1 MKGVRK
7 ALKGYRKMKRKGVYN
22 SMEGVGKALKRM
34 GFGKSGE
41 GYSEGVE

>member
-7 ALKGYRKMKRKGVYN
+7 ALKGYRKMKRKGV
-22 SMEGVGKALKRM
+22 EGVGKTLKRM